1 MPGHYLETSRAKR
14 ILILPLLCL
23 LILGSG
29 LGSAVAQNAMPAD
42 GSYSN
47 ADTTTT
53 AGADSVKSGTV
64 NTSSGFKLFAGISH
78 QQELPQAH
86 EVLKPHLERQ
96 LKASLPAQTA
106 PKPAPPHS
114 QPTVISGMAAQKA
127 PIASSVAPRLSA
139 QTAFAQSYIP
149 SFGVARITA
158 ERSVQAPQPVQHYVI
173 QWFMIPAWMAGVWQK
188 DGDMTT
194 NVIDLRTGRS
204 SSQNEW
210 TENRMQ
216 ATWGHQQD
224 AQGNYWHVNLL
235 PAERDGMSGGKRVRF
250 VSVDQVCES
259 STPAQLMT
267 RTHYVVSESS
277 AWNNQPID
285 TFQQESLNHYALSA
299 QKQLINSSSNRVF
312 TYQGQPV
319 REGHLVSQFVR
330 VAPFKSV
337 ASMNGIDLRVSLYEY
352 LQSHSPGNLR
362 K

>member
-1 MPGHYLETSRAKR
+1 MPSDS
-14 ILILPLLCL
+14 P
-23 LILGSG
+23 
-29 LGSAVAQNAMPAD
+29 
-42 GSYSN
+42 YSN
-47 ADTTTT
+47 ADTSTT
-53 AGADSVKSGTV
+53 AGADSLRPGAV

-96 LKASLPAQTA
+96 LKASVPEQAA
-106 PKPAPPHS
+106 PKPAPAAPGPPHN
-114 QPTVISGMAAQKA
+114 QPTVISGMVAQKA
-127 PIASSVAPRLSA
+127 PIVSSAAPTLSG
-139 QTAFAQSYIP
+139 QTAFTQSYIP
-149 SFGVARITA
+149 SFGVARVTA
-158 ERSVQAPQPVQHYVI
+158 ERNVQAPRPAQHYII
-173 QWFMIPAWMAGVWQK
+173 QWFMIPPWMAGVWQK

-194 NVIDLRTGRS
+194 NVTDLRTGRS

-210 TENRMQ
+210 TDNRLQ

-235 PAERDGMSGGKRVRF
+235 PAERDGVSGGKQVRF
-250 VSVDQVCES
+250 VTVDQACES
-259 STPAQLMT
+259 STQAQLMT

-277 AWNNQPID
+277 VWNNQPVD

-337 ASMNGIDLRVSLYEY
+337 ASMNGIDLRASLYEY